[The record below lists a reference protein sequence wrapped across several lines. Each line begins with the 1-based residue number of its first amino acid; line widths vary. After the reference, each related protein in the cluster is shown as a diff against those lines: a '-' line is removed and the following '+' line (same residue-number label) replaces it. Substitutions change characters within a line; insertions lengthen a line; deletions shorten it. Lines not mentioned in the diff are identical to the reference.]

1 MRKRILS
8 LFTATCL
15 IILCMVKSVPA
26 GEPPLQLRSADGD
39 FGLAF
44 SLQYRPRFEYNEAK
58 DFAEDT
64 DNEFV
69 SHRARLGLKAFYKD
83 FTEVFFQVQD
93 VRLWGEEASTL
104 GDFDADGFDLHQGY
118 LLMKYDDMCFLK
130 LGRQEIAFDGHRII
144 GTVNWTQQA
153 RAFDGIHA
161 GYRSKRYSFS
171 AVYAKLTEGESA
183 SGEDADLFILHG
195 SVKPTEALYA
205 SLLVVYD
212 YRDPFDINRWTFGP
226 HATFET
232 GGFHAAVEG
241 YGQIGE
247 RKTDSPFS
255 AGEADYAAFLA
266 SARVG
271 YTMDSPYK
279 PTLDVWFD
287 YLSGD
292 EDPGDDTIKVFD
304 TLFATNHKFY
314 GFMDLFLNI
323 PAHTGGLGLMDLGA
337 MASCRVHEFLTCRLD
352 FHHFRTAEDTPTGE
366 SILGN
371 ELDFTVKV
379 PCPRGVT
386 FSGGISVFM
395 QGEAMEY
402 LRSDDESTE
411 IFGFVMADVRI

>member
-1 MRKRILS
+1 MQKRVIS
-8 LFTATCL
+8 LFIATCM
-15 IILCMVKSVPA
+15 IILFMVQTVPA
-26 GEPPLQLRSADGD
+26 GEPPLQLRSEDGD

-58 DFAEDT
+58 DFTEET

-69 SHRARLGLKAFYKD
+69 SHRARLGLQATYKD
-83 FTEVFFQVQD
+83 FTEVFLQVQD

-118 LLMKYDDMCFLK
+118 LLMKYDDRCFLK

-144 GTVNWTQQA
+144 GTVNWAQQA

-161 GYRSKRYSFS
+161 GYRSERYSFS
-171 AVYAKLTEGESA
+171 AVYSKLTEGDLA
-183 SGEDADLFILHG
+183 GGDDADLFIFHG
-195 SVKPTEALYA
+195 SVKPTEALYV
-205 SLLVVYD
+205 SFLVVHD
-212 YRDPFDINRWTFGP
+212 YHDPFDINRWTFGP
-226 HATFET
+226 HATFEA
-232 GGFHAAVEG
+232 GGFHATIEG
-241 YGQIGE
+241 YGQLGE
-247 RKTDSPFS
+247 RETASAFS

-271 YTMDSPYK
+271 YTRDSTEK
-279 PTLDVWFD
+279 LTLDIWFD

-292 EDPGDDTIKVFD
+292 EDPTDDTIEVFD

-337 MASCRVHEFLTCRLD
+337 MARCKAHERVTCRLD

-366 SILGN
+366 SFLGN
-371 ELDFTVKV
+371 ELDFTLKI

-402 LRSDDESTE
+402 LKSDDESTE
-411 IFGFVMADVRI
+411 LFGFVMADVRI